1 MSVSHVCFACCVDLG
16 GETSSIIHVLCPTW
30 PPPRVRGHPEDKQ
43 QVAVCSR
50 SSQASWPLG
59 WSRVTQATGLQG
71 SPPERV
77 SPWGA
82 SPVPGLE

>member
-1 MSVSHVCFACCVDLG
+1 MFHTCALPAVLIWEARPHPLFMCCV
-16 GETSSIIHVLCPTW
+16 
-30 PPPRVRGHPEDKQ
+30 PPGLLPECGGHPEDKQ